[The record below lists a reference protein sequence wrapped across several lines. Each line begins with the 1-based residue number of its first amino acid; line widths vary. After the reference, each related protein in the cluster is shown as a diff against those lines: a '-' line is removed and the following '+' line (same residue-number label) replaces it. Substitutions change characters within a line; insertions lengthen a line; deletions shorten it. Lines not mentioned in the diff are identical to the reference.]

1 MLTPAQ
7 IAEQSA
13 RALDDKKAKDIKAL
27 KTDKLTVLADYFIL
41 CTGTS
46 VTHIKTLTDE
56 VEKRLTELG
65 EPPLRREGYRAGG
78 WVLLDF
84 GCVIVHLFLEETREF
99 YSLERLWSDAEE
111 VEF

>member
-7 IAEQSA
+7 IAEQTVM
-13 RALDDKKAKDIKAL
+13 ALDDKKARDIKVL
-27 KTDKLTVLADYFIL
+27 KTDRLTVLADYFVL

-56 VEKRLTELG
+56 VEKRLMEQG
-65 EPPLRREGYRAGG
+65 EPPLHREGYRAGG

-111 VEF
+111 VKF